1 MKKLMYVVLAVLM
14 ILPVIASCSSAPEG
28 TPVAVNDFQVIS
40 YADAFAEDGTKDES
54 LAVSLYSGAATAYV
68 PEGETMTLKHVI
80 EGYIYDNGIDAVT
93 NDAGTM
99 YESFSGYANGN
110 GFFWNYYVNNAE
122 AGFGTAVPEGAKVE
136 IRYEKL

>member
-28 TPVAVNDFQVIS
+28 NPVAVNDFQVIS
-40 YADAFAEDGTKDES
+40 YADAYDEAGAKSED

-80 EGYIYDNGIDAVT
+80 EGYIYDNGVDAVS

-110 GFFWNYYVNNAE
+110 GFFWNYYVNGKEASLSTEVKAE
-122 AGFGTAVPEGAKVE
+122 DAIKVV
-136 IRYEKL
+136 YEK